1 MKIQALQHLFC
12 RSSDSAFSIKQHLLN
27 RAEVSTHFDS
37 QLPVRNEG
45 DVYHAFVSY
54 R

>member
-1 MKIQALQHLFC
+1 MKIQALQHFFC
-12 RSSDSAFSIKQHLLN
+12 HSSDGAFSIKQHLLN
-27 RAEVSTHFDS
+27 RAEVSTHFGS
-37 QLPVRNEG
+37 LLPVRNHG